1 VITSTSEQLGQAI
14 AQIED
19 YRVCDFQESSHE
31 IGGRI
36 LTHLWDLDAMTQGL
50 RRGSLVILAGSTG
63 MGKTTFA
70 LNLAY
75 NISAYSKVPVVYGG
89 YDSPPQE
96 LIYKLLA
103 SQSEIESGRI
113 KSSRLTETEWPV
125 LGEAIS
131 AVRDLPLFFFDRACS
146 SLQEICSYLLEVE
159 QQAGKP
165 AGVLVL
171 DQLQLLPLIKSGS
184 EEDIEQLIVELRC
197 LAEDQQ
203 ICVILLAQANLSA
216 ELRNGHLPHLND
228 LPAINAMQAWAEV
241 IAFLHRDEY
250 WSPDSPMRGEA
261 ELIIAKNRDNPV
273 GTIRFEFM
281 PQYSRFSAP
290 AQTAEPTRL
299 QPTRLKHLPLIDQG
313 LAC

>member
-1 VITSTSEQLGQAI
+1 VITSTSEQLGQVI

-19 YRVCDFQESSHE
+19 CRVYGFQESSHE
-31 IGGRI
+31 RGGRI

-159 QQAGKP
+159 KQAGKP
-165 AGVLVL
+165 AGVLIL
-171 DQLQLLPLIKSGS
+171 DQLQLLPLTKSGS
-184 EEDIEQLIVELRC
+184 QKDIEELIVDLRC
-197 LAEDQQ
+197 LAGNQQ
-203 ICVILLAQANLSA
+203 ICVILLAQANPSA
-216 ELRNGHLPHLND
+216 ELRHGHLPHLND
-228 LPAINAMQAWAEV
+228 LPAISAMQAWAEV
-241 IAFLHRDEY
+241 IAFLHRDEF
-250 WSPDSPMRGEA
+250 WNPDSTKRGEA
-261 ELIIAKNRDNPV
+261 QLIIAKNRDNPV
-273 GTIRFEFM
+273 GTICFDFM
-281 PQYSRFSAP
+281 PQYSLFSAS
-290 AQTAEPTRL
+290 AQVA
-299 QPTRLKHLPLIDQG
+299 
-313 LAC
+313 